1 MIHGKNEVVHYLL
14 ERGLLDARDV
24 VAGDLVVVEL
34 IRRHH
39 NFAVMRGKSPGI
51 FVKQI
56 QDQPMAAQTLQK
68 EAAFYALLDADP
80 ALAPIRA
87 LLPKFHAYDPDRH
100 MLVVEMVA
108 GAEDV
113 NAQHRM
119 RGEFSVDAA
128 TRIGQAIASYHDV
141 AKRELVGKK
150 TNVAIFTRTTPWI
163 LSFHLNRGTVQG
175 LSAANGQLMQILQ
188 SYPEFALT
196 LDHLRNTWRY
206 ETLIH
211 GDMKFDNCLVTG
223 DTIHI
228 VDWEIAEVG
237 DSAWDVGSIFQAYL
251 MWWLSS
257 LPANNGGPDDVTDDK
272 AAYPLEKIQP
282 AIRAFWNAYASASH
296 LEGAPADA
304 MLERATA
311 CAGAR
316 LLQTVYE
323 SLNYSPSMTPNAIH
337 EVQAAVNILRQPR
350 AAAADLL
357 GIPVGIYV

>member
-14 ERGLLDARDV
+14 DRGLLEARDV

-39 NFAVMRGKSPGI
+39 NFAVMLGKSPGL

-56 QDQPMAAQTLQK
+56 QDQPMAQPMAAQTLQK

-87 LLPKFHAYDPDRH
+87 LLPRFHAYDPDRH

-108 GAEDV
+108 GARDV
-113 NAQHRM
+113 HAMYRLG
-119 RGEFSVDAA
+119 GEFSPQVAA
-128 TRIGQAIASYHDV
+128 RIGEAIARYHDV
-141 AKRELVGKK
+141 AQRELVGKA
-150 TNVAIFTRTTPWI
+150 NVAIFTRQTPWI
-163 LSFHLNRGTVQG
+163 LSFHLFRGPVQG

-188 SYPEFALT
+188 SYPDFARA
-196 LDHLRNTWRY
+196 LDHLRNTWRF

-211 GDMKFDNCLVTG
+211 GDMKFENCLVTP
-223 DTIHI
+223 DTIHV
-228 VDWEIAEVG
+228 VDWEIADVG
-237 DSAWDVGSIFQAYL
+237 DAAWDVGSIFQAYL

-257 LPANNGGPDDVTDDK
+257 LPASADANEDK
-272 AAYPLEKIQP
+272 AAYPIETIQP
-282 AIRAFWNAYASASH
+282 AIRAFWNAYANALR
-296 LEGAPADA
+296 LEGAQADA

-316 LLQTVYE
+316 MLQSIYE
-323 SLNYSPSMTPNAIH
+323 SLSYAPALTPNAIH

-350 AAAADLL
+350 AAASDLL
-357 GIPVGIYV
+357 GIPVGVYV

>member
-1 MIHGKNEVVHYLL
+1 MIDGKNEVVHYLL
-14 ERGLLDARDV
+14 GRGLLDAADV
-24 VAGDLVVVEL
+24 VSGDLMVIEL

-39 NFAVMRGKSPGI
+39 NFAVMRGKSPGL
-51 FVKQI
+51 FVKKI

-68 EAAFYALLDADP
+68 EAAFYALLDSDP

-113 NAQHRM
+113 NALHRQ
-119 RGEFSVDAA
+119 RGAFPVDVAA
-128 TRIGQAIASYHDV
+128 RIGEAIALYHDV
-141 AKRELVGKK
+141 ARRELAGKA
-150 TNVAIFTRTTPWI
+150 TVAILNRQIPWI
-163 LSFHLNRGTVQG
+163 LSWHLYRGTVQG

-188 SYPEFALT
+188 SYPEFALW

-211 GDMKFDNCLVTG
+211 GDMKFDNCLVTR
-223 DTIHI
+223 DTIHV
-228 VDWEIAEVG
+228 VDWEIADFGEA
-237 DSAWDVGSIFQAYL
+237 AWDVGSIFQAYL
-251 MWWLSS
+251 MWWFSS
-257 LPANNGGPDDVTDDK
+257 LPPGSDVTEDK
-272 AAYPLEKIQP
+272 AAYPLDTIQP
-282 AIRAFWNAYASASH
+282 AIRAFWNAYASAIR
-296 LEGAPADA
+296 LEGAQADA
-304 MLERATA
+304 VLERSTA

-323 SLNYSPSMTPNAIH
+323 SLNYSPAMTPAAIH

-350 AAAADLL
+350 AAATDLL
-357 GIPVGIYV
+357 GIPVGVYV